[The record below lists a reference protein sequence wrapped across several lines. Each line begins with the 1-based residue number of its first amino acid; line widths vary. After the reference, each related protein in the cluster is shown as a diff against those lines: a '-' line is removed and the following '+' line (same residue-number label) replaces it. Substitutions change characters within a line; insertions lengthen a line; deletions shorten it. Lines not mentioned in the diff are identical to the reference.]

1 MCATAA
7 GAGARRTAMRD
18 FLLTFLA
25 TVLVL
30 GSLIVSI
37 ASLII

>member
-1 MCATAA
+1 
-7 GAGARRTAMRD
+7 MRD

-30 GSLIVSI
+30 GSLIASI
-37 ASLII
+37 AGLIIWSWWEDDDRSGEV